1 MGVIMM
7 DMEQTKRIQIQK
19 DVDDVMYNYNR
30 SNIIEG
36 YYDQV
41 MQERKKQMKLKKI
54 IKIMIVSFVLLTTV
68 MVANLDKL
76 SVLEKKMFYYWSKF
90 PHVIEH
96 PLTIK

>member
-1 MGVIMM
+1 MM

-41 MQERKKQMKLKKI
+41 VQERKKQMKLKKI
-54 IKIMIVSFVLLTTV
+54 IKIIIVSFVLLTTV
-68 MVANLDKL
+68 MVANGDKL
-76 SVLEKKMFYYWSKF
+76 SVLEKKMFYYWSKL